1 MEINPEPPYEV
12 QVTVVEFTGEKTLA
26 LDKEDNRVD
35 LDQIRDAVKDQI
47 NIDDIDVGTDV
58 ATATV
63 SEDLTNNH
71 LTPVD
76 IEITY

>member
-63 SEDLTNNH
+63 AEDLTNNH